1 MENTKIF
8 FSYARANS
16 EFVLELAKDLRAAGA
31 NLWLDQLDIA
41 PGERWDQSI
50 QEALEKC
57 ETLLV
62 ILSPESVK
70 SQNVMDE
77 VSFAL
82 EGKKQVLPV
91 LHKSCD
97 IPFRLGR
104 LQHIDFVDDYRAG
117 FTRLRNALK
126 VEHAAALVTEHTK
139 GEKRTHLE
147 DHKPAAS
154 SPVST
159 KGGFNIGSVGG
170 NAAFSAGGDMVAGDK
185 ITETTT
191 TINNRFKQEDD
202 KQQFLQQIDDLRATL
217 RELQT
222 KMQAAPGLSEDVQ
235 DEIAA
240 NVLQQLGA
248 LKNMK
253 EEAAGLPVAQQPPPE
268 KVKAIETT
276 LQRTCTV
283 LDKVKEVC
291 DRMVGIAEQVA
302 PYARKALSIVLEARH
317 LFGFP

>member
-1 MENTKIF
+1 MEKQKIF

-50 QEALEKC
+50 QESLEKC
-57 ETLLV
+57 ETVLV
-62 ILSPESVK
+62 ILSPESVD

-82 EGKKQVLPV
+82 EGGKQVLPV
-91 LHKSCD
+91 LHKSCE
-97 IPFRLGR
+97 IPFRLRR
-104 LQHIDFVDDYRAG
+104 LQHIDFVDDYGAG

-126 VEHAAALVTEHTK
+126 IEHVAGLVAEHK
-139 GEKRTHLE
+139 KREKRTYHE
-147 DHKPAAS
+147 EQKPAAL
-154 SPVST
+154 SPIST

-170 NAAFSAGGDMVAGDK
+170 NVAFSAGADMVAGDK

-191 TINNRFKQEDD
+191 TINNGFKQEGD

-217 RELQT
+217 RELQRE
-222 KMQAAPGLSEDVQ
+222 MQAASGLSEDVK

-240 NVLQQLGA
+240 DVLQQLGA
-248 LKNMK
+248 LKKVK
-253 EEAAGLPVAQQPPPE
+253 EEAAGLPVAQQPPPG

-291 DRMVGIAEQVA
+291 DRTVGIAEKVA
-302 PYARKALSIVLEARH
+302 PYVGKALPIVLSARH
-317 LFGFP
+317 LFGLP